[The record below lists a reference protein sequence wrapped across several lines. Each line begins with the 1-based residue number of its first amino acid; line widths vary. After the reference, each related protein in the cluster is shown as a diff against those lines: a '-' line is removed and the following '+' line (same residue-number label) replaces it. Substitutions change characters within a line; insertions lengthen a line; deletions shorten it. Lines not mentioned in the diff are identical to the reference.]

1 MDQDLILIFGFILAI
16 LMIVM
21 PMAYLF
27 QKRAAEHEERK
38 LELEA
43 RKAEAEAALNSRGT
57 ADYRKF
63 EERLRVLERIA
74 TDGNHDLALQIEQ
87 LRDLHEIDAL
97 TDTREAAQ

>member
-1 MDQDLILIFGFILAI
+1 MDQDLILIFGFILTI

-38 LELEA
+38 LELKA

>member
-1 MDQDLILIFGFILAI
+1 MDQDLILIFGFILTI

-43 RKAEAEAALNSRGT
+43 RKAEAEAALNSRAT

>member
-1 MDQDLILIFGFILAI
+1 MDQDLILIFGFILTI

-87 LRDLHEIDAL
+87 LRDLDEIDAL

>member
-1 MDQDLILIFGFILAI
+1 MDGDLILIFGFILTT
-16 LMIVM
+16 LLIVM

-38 LELEA
+38 LELRA
-43 RKAEAEAALNSRGT
+43 RKAEAEAAMGSRGS

-74 TDGNHDLALQIEQ
+74 TDGNHNLALQIEQ
-87 LRDLHEIDAL
+87 LRDLQEIDDRSA
-97 TDTREAAQ
+97 TREIAR

>member
-1 MDQDLILIFGFILAI
+1 MDQDLILIFGFILTI